1 LKYICICLSDERAY
15 CQPGYFTDFT
25 CATWTCVLQ
34 ACRAT
39 QLTTV
44 CSCFSIMKSIY
55 CGKHCIFVLSFTLIL
70 TEMQGVELPGFIGRL
85 VHLYHGAIL
94 VFNSLLSSVTL
105 LYSSFVLSLYFE
117 VNMLSL
123 DMYCS
128 MYSLGY

>member
-1 LKYICICLSDERAY
+1 MLDERAH
-15 CQPGYFTDFT
+15 CQPGSFTDFT
-25 CATWTCVLQ
+25 CTTWTCVLQ

-94 VFNSLLSSVTL
+94 VFSSLLSCKLLFMFLRMCVMIWKSIPITISV
-105 LYSSFVLSLYFE
+105 
-117 VNMLSL
+117 MLNVKVAQHTVK
-123 DMYCS
+123 
-128 MYSLGY
+128 